1 MIRKVADGYVFEENG
16 TSRYIPAKKLSAE
29 TAAAIDG
36 KLDKQESLSH
46 KLGAKKTNL
55 PSGDQGFYNKAY
67 DLLAAVHQDLLANKG
82 RQADFDT
89 LDKLLNVSMIP
100 QVIKSSWWMIFW
112 PS

>member
-16 TSRYIPAKKLSAE
+16 ISRYIPAKELSAE
-29 TAAAIDG
+29 TAAAIDS

-67 DLLAAVHQDLLANKG
+67 DLLARIHQDLLWYKG
-82 RQADFDT
+82 RKVDFDA
-89 LDKLLNVSMIP
+89 LDKLLERLNDE
-100 QVIKSSWWMIFW
+100 SSE
-112 PS
+112 